1 MLVALWGG
9 HDKSGALSIN
19 LYVVLARCLWLG
31 IFTKGDQ

>member
-9 HDKSGALSIN
+9 HDKSGSLSIN
-19 LYVVLARCLWLG
+19 LYVVLARCLLG